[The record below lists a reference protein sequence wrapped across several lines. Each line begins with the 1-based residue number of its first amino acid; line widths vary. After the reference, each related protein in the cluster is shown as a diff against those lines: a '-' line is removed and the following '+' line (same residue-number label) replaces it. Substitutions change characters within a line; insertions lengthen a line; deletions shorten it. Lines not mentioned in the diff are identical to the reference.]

1 MLRLPPFQYHRPRE
15 LREAVDLL
23 ARFAGEAIPVAGGTD
38 LIPNMKHGLFTPAH
52 LVALGQLGEL
62 RGVEVRGGEL
72 VLGAGESLSR
82 IASHPLVREH
92 LPALAEAAAHVAGP
106 QLRNRGTLGGNL
118 CLDTRCTYYNQTEF
132 WRGALG
138 YCLKK
143 DGTVCH
149 VTRVGKRCVAAHS
162 ADTPPVLMTVDA
174 QVDLEGAEG
183 RRTLPVREFFVAD
196 GIWNSR
202 REPGEIVTRIRV
214 PLLPPGNDGS
224 VGSGDLTGVAG
235 PDDPPTA
242 GEEGARLQRRT
253 AYRKLRQRKA
263 VDFPLLTVAVAAW
276 FRPDGRMEEIRGVV
290 TGLGSRPRELSGW
303 EDIGEGEPL
312 SLEVV
317 EALAERAH
325 RQCTPLENHIV
336 DPEWR
341 KAMVTVQVRRALETL
356 GGGGARTPPLRRAMS

>member
-15 LREAVDLL
+15 LQEAVELL
-23 ARFAGEAIPVAGGTD
+23 ARFSGEAIPVAGGTD
-38 LIPNMKHGLFTPAH
+38 LVPNMKHGLFTPAH

-62 RGVEVRGGEL
+62 RGVEVRDGEL

-82 IASHPLVREH
+82 IASHPLVREN

-174 QVDLEGAEG
+174 QVELAGAEG
-183 RRTLPVREFFVAD
+183 ARTLPIREFFVAD

-202 REPGEIVTRIRV
+202 REPGEIVTRIRI
-214 PLLPPGNDGS
+214 PLLP
-224 VGSGDLTGVAG
+224 SGDGV
-235 PDDPPTA
+235 
-242 GEEGARLQRRT
+242 RLQRRT

-263 VDFPLLTVAVAAW
+263 VDFPLLTVAVASW

-303 EDIGEGEPL
+303 EDIGVGELLTP
-312 SLEVV
+312 EVT

-356 GGGGARTPPLRRAMS
+356 GGGRVAPPPPHRAMS